1 MAFDNKCKWS
11 YDSERDRLTAILPN
25 YTIIETTLNKEVLN
39 RDGMGS
45 TSFEVDDFDLVNRFI
60 DVLAPLQLSED
71 ICHQLAYS
79 AVACRHFLLPKQQQ
93 NWFFSLLEQS
103 QMPTD
108 VGLAKC
114 LISQSQMW
122 ATLLVADIEENI
134 ASVIVLDEQIKL
146 PYSQL
151 QFGDVF
157 RININRLESLMIEVS
172 APQAIFQQYA

>member
-1 MAFDNKCKWS
+1 
-11 YDSERDRLTAILPN
+11 
-25 YTIIETTLNKEVLN
+25 
-39 RDGMGS
+39 
-45 TSFEVDDFDLVNRFI
+45 
-60 DVLAPLQLSED
+60 
-71 ICHQLAYS
+71 
-79 AVACRHFLLPKQQQ
+79 
-93 NWFFSLLEQS
+93 
-103 QMPTD
+103 MPTD
-108 VGLAKC
+108 IGLAKC

-146 PYSQL
+146 PHSQL